1 MKFNF
6 PESVEKELAQQAKQE
21 QQRTNGKITFS
32 QHTLPVQ
39 QEDKTNVT
47 QKMTPKELEHQ
58 QRKIENISSKLYT
71 PQSPL
76 TPEFRS
82 KSSEI
87 EERLQRI
94 KTRFDSIKKK
104 EEARIAQIQREA
116 WLRYSHTSKPTL
128 QDFKRPLTSF
138 FLFAS
143 AIYITLQFSWYA
155 LEREKYI
162 EEMEN
167 KQDKIVNQLNEALRE
182 QKQILDQYNS
192 MGGARKWWK
201 LW

>member
-1 MKFNF
+1 
-6 PESVEKELAQQAKQE
+6 
-21 QQRTNGKITFS
+21 
-32 QHTLPVQ
+32 
-39 QEDKTNVT
+39 
-47 QKMTPKELEHQ
+47 MTPKELEHQ

-167 KQDKIVNQLNEALRE
+167 KQDKIVNELNEALRE